1 MHKNDIFKDQLK
13 SAFSDFEAPVPSDG
27 WEKME
32 QSLNAIARAKI
43 VRRNWYIG
51 SAAATVAIL
60 LGSLFFLRSPQP
72 IEQSSP
78 TLTEGITSNKA
89 IRTDK
94 QDVRIADADPISG
107 SKKNDQQK
115 LTRKKQEILIAK
127 QAERK
132 ESESEITDKTIEQ
145 APDKFTIAEQ
155 PQEKRTEITEEKTQ
169 PEEKQVSQ
177 PNQDEI
183 DRLIREFENAG
194 KTDVFGVTLE
204 EKRSKPLMLALN
216 AKGGLA
222 SSQKT
227 VVNSPMTLRSA
238 SVEKLDNNLSDGFFY
253 GSVGKSN
260 NISSGY
266 ENVAALNT
274 RSVADNVAEME
285 HDQPVSFGIT
295 ISKTIIDKLSIET
308 GIVYTYLFSRAK
320 NTSVDF
326 QNQETQHFHY
336 LGIPVNFNY
345 NFLNFGRLGLFT
357 SVGGMIEKD
366 VYGEFR
372 SSGQV
377 VSAELNSSS
386 QGVITTKISQK
397 NPQLSVN
404 AGVGAFYPIYGGFN
418 LYGKLGGSY
427 YFDAKNN
434 EYKTIYTDKKIVL
447 DLNAG
452 IRFDF

>member
-1 MHKNDIFKDQLK
+1 MNQKDIFKEQLK
-13 SAFSDFEAPVPSDG
+13 SAFSDFEAPVPHDG

-60 LGSLFFLRSPQP
+60 LGSLFFLKSPQT
-72 IEQSSP
+72 IEQNLP
-78 TLTEGITSNKA
+78 TLTERTA
-89 IRTDK
+89 IDKIEDTGK
-94 QDVRIADADPISG
+94 QDVQVAKTEPTVNNDKS
-107 SKKNDQQK
+107 SKSK
-115 LTRKKQEILIAK
+115 LARKKQEILVAK
-127 QAERK
+127 QIENK
-132 ESESEITDKTIEQ
+132 ESESPIIDRVVEQ
-145 APDKFTIAEQ
+145 TSEDIVIAEQ
-155 PQEKRTEITEEKTQ
+155 PEEKEIQATEERKVQ
-169 PEEKQVSQ
+169 PEEKRVTQ
-177 PNQDEI
+177 PNQEEI
-183 DRLIREFENAG
+183 DRLIQEFENAG
-194 KTDVFGVTLE
+194 KADIFGGLALE
-204 EKRSKPLMLALN
+204 DNKKKPLMLALN
-216 AKGGLA
+216 AKGGLV

-238 SVEKLDNNLSDGFFY
+238 SAEKSGDKPSNDFYLGDLSNNLSTGY
-253 GSVGKSN
+253 G
-260 NISSGY
+260 
-266 ENVAALNT
+266 NVAMLNT

-285 HDQPVSFGIT
+285 HDQPVSFGFMV
-295 ISKTIIDKLSIET
+295 SKTIIDRLSVET
-308 GIVYTYLFSRAK
+308 GLVYTYLFSRAK

-336 LGIPVNFNY
+336 LGIPLNFNY
-345 NFLNFGRLGLFT
+345 NFVNIGKLGLFT
-357 SVGGMIEKD
+357 SIGGMIEKD

-372 SSGQV
+372 SSGQS
-377 VSAELNSSS
+377 VSTELNSTS